1 MRQVDPPEERA
12 PIRQP
17 GGASSAESVE
27 EVADARALAERD
39 EPGLWRG
46 AGWAAAIFVASR
58 AAVLLSVGVAG
69 VVQGDWPMRRALSHW
84 DGGWYLLIAESGY
97 SRALPAAGT
106 PPQTDLAFFP
116 MFPLLIRLTS
126 DITGLSAFRSA
137 VLLNLLLGTLS
148 AILVWL
154 LARHLGDR
162 AFADRA
168 TALYAFFPASFVLT
182 MVYSETLMLVL
193 AALCLYA
200 LVRRWWLVAGV
211 AAAIATATRPN
222 AIALCVAC
230 AVGSALAILHRREW
244 RSVVAPLCSPIGLL
258 AFSAYLA
265 LHTGDP
271 LMWLKAQQ
279 SGWGQG
285 FDGGWALVKATG
297 RQLADP
303 GSDLNEVA
311 AALSLVFVA
320 VAFVLLARWRPP
332 GVLTAYAA
340 VVIALGYLSPTL
352 SSRPRFA
359 MTAFPLILAVG
370 ARIGRSTPG
379 FVGTS
384 AVVLGAFCIIS
395 VSTLAITP

>member
-1 MRQVDPPEERA
+1 MPTPD
-12 PIRQP
+12 
-17 GGASSAESVE
+17 GAAGAAAEGIT
-27 EVADARALAERD
+27 DARADRDERH

-46 AGWAAAIFVASR
+46 AAWAAAIFVASR
-58 AAVLLSVGVAG
+58 AVVLLSVGVAG

-84 DGGWYLLIAESGY
+84 DGGWYLLIADSGY

-116 MFPLLIRLTS
+116 MFPLLIRMTS
-126 DITGLSAFRSA
+126 EITGLSSFRSA

-154 LARHLGDR
+154 FARYLGDR
-162 AFADRA
+162 AFADRS

-182 MVYSETLMLVL
+182 MVYSETLML
-193 AALCLYA
+193 ALSVFCLYA
-200 LVRRWWLVAGV
+200 LVRRWWLVAGL
-211 AAAIATATRPN
+211 AAAVATATRPN
-222 AIALCVAC
+222 ALALCVAC
-230 AVGSALAILHRREW
+230 AVASALAILHRREW
-244 RSVVAPLCSPIGLL
+244 RSVVAPLCSPLGLL
-258 AFSAYLA
+258 AFSVYLA

-271 LMWLKAQQ
+271 LMWLKAQR

-303 GSDLNEVA
+303 GSDLNEVT
-311 AALSLVFVA
+311 AALSLIFVV
-320 VAFVLLARWRPP
+320 VAFVLLARWKPP
-332 GVLTAYAA
+332 AVLTAYAA

-370 ARIGRSTPG
+370 ARISRSTPG
-379 FVGTS
+379 VVGTS

>member
-12 PIRQP
+12 LILQNN
-17 GGASSAESVE
+17 GALGAPAE
-27 EVADARALAERD
+27 EVADARADRAERH

-46 AGWAAAIFVASR
+46 AAWAAAIFVASR
-58 AAVLLSVGVAG
+58 AVVLLSVGVAG
-69 VVQGDWPMRRALSHW
+69 VVREDWSMRRALGHW
-84 DGGWYLLIAESGY
+84 DGGWYLLIAELGY
-97 SRALPAAGT
+97 PRALPPAGS
-106 PPQTDLAFFP
+106 PPQTVLAFFP
-116 MFPLLIRLTS
+116 MFPLLIRMTS
-126 DITGLSAFRSA
+126 DITGLSSFRA
-137 VLLNLLLGTLS
+137 ALLLNLLLGTLS
-148 AILVWL
+148 ASLVWL

-162 AFADRA
+162 PFADRS

-182 MVYSETLMLVL
+182 MVYSEPLML
-193 AALCLYA
+193 ALSVFCLYA
-200 LVRRWWLVAGV
+200 LVRRWWLLAGT

-230 AVGSALAILHRREW
+230 AVGSALAIFHRREW
-244 RSVVAPLCSPIGLL
+244 RSVVAPLCSPLGLL
-258 AFSAYLA
+258 AFSVYLA

-271 LMWLKAQQ
+271 LMWLKAQR

-303 GSDLNEVA
+303 GSDLNEVTA
-311 AALSLVFVA
+311 GLSLVFVV
-320 VAFVLLARWRPP
+320 VAFVLLARWKPP

-359 MTAFPLILAVG
+359 LTAFPLILAVG
-370 ARIGRSTPG
+370 AGISRSTPG
-379 FVGTS
+379 VVGTS
-384 AVVLGAFCIIS
+384 AVVLGAFCVIS